1 MIERILV
8 HRNTYFDSVALMLAS
23 RDAEEA
29 EGISFA
35 AAVSATPVN
44 LQLLGDQGF
53 DLAADLSPNDL
64 VIALKATDDRAAD
77 AAAALVEQRLRARP
91 DTDGDRSSAVAARS
105 LRSAARGDRDL
116 NLAFVSVPGRHAAY
130 EVAQAL
136 DAGLHV
142 FCFSDGV
149 DLETEA
155 QLKRRAQGDGL
166 LFMGA
171 DCGTAIIDGIALGFA
186 NAIRPGP
193 VGIVGASGTGIQQV
207 TCLLDGAGTGI
218 SHAIGVGGR
227 DLSATVGGVMT
238 LHALEL
244 LANDDATETIVVISK
259 PPSPSVAR
267 TVAEAAGRTGKPVV
281 MGMLGLAGSTKFD
294 VPSNVELITSLEDAA
309 AKASAGRIETRDTPG
324 PQVSTPGRI
333 RGLFCGGSLC
343 FEAAAIVAASGAA
356 HDFTDFGEDEWTQG
370 RAHPMIDPGLR
381 NEHLVRAAID
391 RAVGVIVLDVVLGYG
406 AHPDPAAALAP
417 LINNALSERDDL
429 TIVASVCGTDADPQ
443 GLGEQRSELGSAGA
457 LVTGNAAHAGR
468 LAVAAAG
475 SA

>member
-1 MIERILV
+1 MIERV
-8 HRNTYFDSVALMLAS
+8 HDHRNTYFDSVALMLAS
-23 RDAEEA
+23 RDS
-29 EGISFA
+29 EGADGVSFA

-64 VIALKATDDRAAD
+64 VIALKATDEQAAD

-91 DTDGDRSSAVAARS
+91 DAEEDRSPAVAPRS

-149 DLETEA
+149 ALETEV
-155 QLKRRAQGDGL
+155 QLKRRAVKDGL

-171 DCGTAIIDGIALGFA
+171 DCGTAIIDGVSLGFA

-227 DLSATVGGVMT
+227 DLSGTVGGIMT

-244 LANDDATETIVVISK
+244 LTNDDATDRIVVISK
-259 PPSPSVAR
+259 PPAPSVAR
-267 TVAEAAGRTGKPVV
+267 AVAEAAGRTGKPVV
-281 MGMLGLAGSTKFD
+281 MGILGLAGDSSFEI
-294 VPSNVELITSLEDAA
+294 PPNVELTTSLEDAA
-309 AKASAGRIETRDTPG
+309 ARASDGHIETRDAPA
-324 PQVSTPGRI
+324 PRASTPGRI

-343 FEAAAIVAASGAA
+343 FEAAAVVAAAETD

-381 NEHLVRAAID
+381 NEHLIRAAAD

-417 LINNALSERDDL
+417 AIEAALSRGHDL

-443 GLGEQRSELGSAGA
+443 GAREQRASLRSAGA

-468 LAVAAAG
+468 LAVAAAVP
-475 SA
+475 A

>member
-1 MIERILV
+1 VIERVLV
-8 HRNTYFDSVALMLAS
+8 HHNTYFDSVALMLAS

-44 LQLLGDQGF
+44 LRLLRDQGF
-53 DLAADLSPNDL
+53 EVAAGLSPNDL
-64 VIALKATDDRAAD
+64 VIALKAADDRAAD
-77 AAAALVEQRLRARP
+77 AAAALVDRRLRARP
-91 DTDGDRSSAVAARS
+91 DSEDGTSAVAPRS

-136 DAGLHV
+136 EAGLNV

-149 DLETEA
+149 TLETEA
-155 QLKRRAQGDGL
+155 QLKRRAEKDGL

-171 DCGTAIIDGIALGFA
+171 DCGTAIIDGVALGFA

-207 TCLLDGAGTGI
+207 ICLLDGAGAGI

-227 DLSATVGGVMT
+227 DLSATVGGIMT
-238 LHALEL
+238 LQALDL
-244 LANDDATETIVVISK
+244 LATDDATETIVVISK
-259 PPSPSVAR
+259 PPASSVAAA
-267 TVAEAAGRTGKPVV
+267 VAEAAGRTGKPVV
-281 MGMLGLAGSTKFD
+281 MGMLGLAGATTFE
-294 VPSNVELITSLEDAA
+294 VPPNVELTTSLEDAA
-309 AKASAGRIETRDTPG
+309 ARASDGRVEIHDAPG
-324 PQVSTPGRI
+324 PRTSTPGRI

-343 FEAAAIVAASGAA
+343 FEAAAVVAAAGAD
-356 HDFTDFGEDEWTQG
+356 HDFTDFGEDEWTEG

-381 NEHLVRAAID
+381 NEHLVRAGAD
-391 RAVGVIVLDVVLGYG
+391 RSVGVIVLDVVLGHG

-417 LINNALSERDDL
+417 LIEDALDRRDDL
-429 TIVASVCGTDADPQ
+429 TIVASVCGTDSDPQ
-443 GLGEQRSELGSAGA
+443 GLGDQRSALGSAGA

-468 LAVAAAG
+468 LAVAAAR
-475 SA
+475 SS